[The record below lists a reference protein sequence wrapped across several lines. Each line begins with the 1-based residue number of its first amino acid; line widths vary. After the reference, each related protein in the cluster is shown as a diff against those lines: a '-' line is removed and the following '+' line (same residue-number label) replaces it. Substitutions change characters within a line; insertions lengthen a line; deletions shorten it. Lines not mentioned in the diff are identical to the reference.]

1 MTGEEDK
8 KQHFDASGASAVD
21 DKTAT
26 AILRRKRKIMPW
38 SLMTPPTMTILS

>member
-26 AILRRKRKIMPW
+26 AILRRKKER
-38 SLMTPPTMTILS
+38 